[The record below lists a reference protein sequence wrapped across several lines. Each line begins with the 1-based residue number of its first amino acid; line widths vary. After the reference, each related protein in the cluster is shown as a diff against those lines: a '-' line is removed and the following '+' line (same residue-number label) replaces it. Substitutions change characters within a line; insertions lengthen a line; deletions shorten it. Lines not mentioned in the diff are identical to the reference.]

1 MIFVRNYDFYYTF
14 QTVEAAKADAERIRL
29 IGEAE
34 AYSVEAIG
42 KADAERMRM
51 KAAAYKNYGDA
62 AIMSMVLD
70 SLPQVGFVDSFYI
83 FLWMKDCSNL

>member
-83 FLWMKDCSNL
+83 FL